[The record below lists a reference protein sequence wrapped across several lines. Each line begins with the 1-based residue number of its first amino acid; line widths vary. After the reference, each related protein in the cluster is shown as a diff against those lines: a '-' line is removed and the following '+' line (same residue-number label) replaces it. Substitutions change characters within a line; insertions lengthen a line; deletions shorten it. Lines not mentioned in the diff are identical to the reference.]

1 MEDSKKQGAAF
12 YALSEDDS
20 MSLWEIAKHL
30 KNIDATLQ
38 KISNVYADNKV
49 DLNFEIEDQV
59 S

>member
-12 YALSEDDS
+12 YALSKDDS

-38 KISNVYADNKV
+38 KISNVYADKKV

>member
-12 YALSEDDS
+12 YALSANDS

-38 KISNVYADNKV
+38 KISNVYADKKV

>member
-12 YALSEDDS
+12 YALSANDS
-20 MSLWEIAKHL
+20 MTLWEIAKHL

-38 KISNVYADNKV
+38 KISYVHADGK
-49 DLNFEIEDQV
+49 LNEFFKIEDEV

>member
-1 MEDSKKQGAAF
+1 MENSKKQGAAF
-12 YALSEDDS
+12 YALSANDS

-38 KISNVYADNKV
+38 KISNVYADKKV
-49 DLNFEIEDQV
+49 DDYFEIEDQV

>member
-12 YALSEDDS
+12 YALSANDS

-38 KISNVYADNKV
+38 KISYVYADGKL
-49 DLNFEIEDQV
+49 DEFFKIEDEV

>member
-38 KISNVYADNKV
+38 KISNVYADKKV

>member
-38 KISNVYADNKV
+38 KISNVYADKRV

>member
-12 YALSEDDS
+12 YALSANDS

-38 KISNVYADNKV
+38 KISNVYADKKV
-49 DLNFEIEDQV
+49 DDYFEIEDQV

>member
-38 KISNVYADNKV
+38 KISNVYADKKV
-49 DLNFEIEDQV
+49 DDYFEIEDQV